1 MQQSVYIQLL
11 ENILNHREKSR
22 AQLYQDIFAL
32 HFNGYQKNGFFVEF
46 GATNG
51 VDLSNTYLLEKD
63 LGWKG
68 ILAEPLPYW
77 HKALKANR
85 NCSIDTRCVHSKTGQ
100 QVIFANTV
108 SSPELSGIEDCL
120 PNDMNYEGRKNRE
133 RLKVETVSLLD
144 LLLQNNA
151 PQKIDYL
158 SMDTEGSELEILSAF
173 DFQRYDINVIT
184 LEHNYVSVSRE
195 ALCKLLSQNGF
206 TRVCTSISRWDDWYV
221 HRSNRLL
228 ELFLAQQK

>member
-1 MQQSVYIQLL
+1 MSSSGYIQLL
-11 ENILNHREKSR
+11 ENILNHHEKSR

-32 HFNGYQKNGFFVEF
+32 HFNDYQQNGFFVEF

-51 VDLSNTYLLEKD
+51 VDLSNTYLLEKAF
-63 LGWKG
+63 GWKG
-68 ILAEPLPYW
+68 ILAEPLPCW
-77 HKALKANR
+77 HEALKANR
-85 NCSIDTRCVHSKTGQ
+85 TCSIDTRCVHSQSGQ

-108 SSPELSGIEDCL
+108 SSPELSGIEDYL
-120 PNDMNYEGRKNRE
+120 PNDMNYEERKNRE

-151 PQKIDYL
+151 PHKIGYL
-158 SMDTEGSELEILSAF
+158 SIDTEGSELEILSAF
-173 DFQRYDINVIT
+173 DFQRYEINVIT

-221 HRSNRLL
+221 NVKNP
-228 ELFLAQQK
+228 FLASF